1 MDLSALSAAAS
12 HITPNLAHMDLTQL
26 AAMAAALGWASGFRL
41 YAVVFITGLAGFMG
55 WIPMPEGLKLLSNPI
70 VMVASGAMLL
80 VEFVADKI
88 PGLDTV
94 WDTVHTFIRIPAGAA
109 LAAGVFGGDS
119 ATWGLVAALAGG
131 TLAATS
137 HAAKTTTRAAAN
149 ASPEPFSNV
158 ALSLAG
164 DAIAPATLWLA
175 WEHPMWFFPVLAVA
189 VVTALVVIVVLFRF
203 LRGLV
208 RRVFPPVPTPA

>member
-1 MDLSALSAAAS
+1 MDLSAVTN
-12 HITPNLAHMDLTQL
+12 HITPNLAQMDLTQL

-70 VMVASGAMLL
+70 VMAASGAMLL

-88 PGLDTV
+88 PGLDSV

-119 ATWGLVAALAGG
+119 SAWALVAALAGG

-164 DAIAPATLWLA
+164 DAVAPATMWLA
-175 WEHPMWFFPVLAVA
+175 WNHPTWFFPVLAVA
-189 VVTALVVIVVLFRF
+189 VVIAIVVIVVLFRF
-203 LRGLV
+203 LRGMF
-208 RRVFPPVPTPA
+208 RRVFGPQPTPA

>member
-1 MDLSALSAAAS
+1 MDLSAVTS
-12 HITPNLAHMDLTQL
+12 HITPNLAQMDLTQL

-70 VMVASGAMLL
+70 VMAASGAMLL

-88 PGLDTV
+88 PGLDSV

-119 ATWGLVAALAGG
+119 SAWALVAALAGG

-158 ALSLAG
+158 ALSLVG
-164 DAIAPATLWLA
+164 DAVAPATMWLA
-175 WEHPMWFFPVLAVA
+175 WTHPTWFFPVLAVA
-189 VVTALVVIVVLFRF
+189 VVIAIVVIVVLFRF
-203 LRGLV
+203 LRGLF
-208 RRVFPPVPTPA
+208 RRLFSTAPAPA